1 MARKRRKKSKTNY
14 SSVNELDLVKGGRD
28 FFDLLIQLIDG
39 ASETI
44 YIQIYIFDADE
55 TGKAVAEALIRAASR
70 KVKVWLLVDAYAS
83 QSLPAPFIE
92 ELVSAGVA
100 FNRFEPLLKGRNFY
114 FGRRMHHKIVVVDT
128 LHGLVGGINIS
139 NRYNDSDGNPAW
151 LDWAGHVTGECA
163 AALEQVCVETWNL
176 ELDDRTKRIPRQRP
190 HPEYT
195 SKKSCKI
202 GVIRNDWVMRK
213 NQISRTYL
221 ELFKAAQS
229 EIVIMSSY
237 FLPGRLFRRGLS
249 RAVRRGVSVRLILA
263 GKSDIALAKYAERYM
278 YRWLL
283 RHKIRIF
290 EYQPT
295 VLHGKVATMDG
306 TRATIGSYNVNN
318 ISAYSSIELN
328 LDVEDEAFAAEVQKR
343 FEKIMKNDCREFTN
357 EDYTKRTSM
366 VAKFFQYMAYW
377 MVRILYYLS
386 TFYFKQKE

>member
-1 MARKRRKKSKTNY
+1 MARKRKSSKTNY
-14 SSVNELDLVKGGRD
+14 SSANELDLVKGGRD
-28 FFDLLIQLIDG
+28 FFDLLIELIDG
-39 ASETI
+39 AEETI
-44 YIQIYIFDADE
+44 HIQIYIFDADE
-55 TGKAVAEALIRAASR
+55 TGNLVAEALKRAAAR
-70 KVKVWLLVDAYAS
+70 KVKVWLLVDGYAS
-83 QSLPAPFIE
+83 QSLPTPFIQD
-92 ELVSAGVA
+92 LVEAGIS
-100 FNRFEPLLKGRNFY
+100 FNRFEPFFKRRNFY
-114 FGRRMHHKIVVVDT
+114 FGRRMHHKIVVVDS

-151 LDWAGHVTGECA
+151 LDWAAHVTGECA
-163 AALEQVCVETWNL
+163 FALEQVCVETWNL
-176 ELDDRTKRIPRQRP
+176 ELDDRTRRLPKQRP
-190 HPEYT
+190 HPDY
-195 SKKSCKI
+195 KSNKPCKI

-221 ELFKAAQS
+221 QLFKAAQS
-229 EIVIMSSY
+229 EIIIMSSY

-249 RAVRRGVSVRLILA
+249 RAVRRGVKVRLILA

-283 RHKIRIF
+283 RHHIRIF

-306 TRATIGSYNVNN
+306 TRTTIGSYNVNN

-328 LDVEDEAFAAEVQKR
+328 LDVDDEIFSANVQSR
-343 FEKIMKNDCREFTN
+343 FEKIMKSDCREFTN
-357 EDYTKRTSM
+357 EDYTKRTSLI
-366 VAKFFQYMAYW
+366 AKFFQYLAYW